1 MCGQIVIEVSVFPRR
16 QALELAAYNRDVEI
30 SLGPREDNQTQQGS
44 CPAWECLLQM
54 QKTSLG
60 QVCQDSEG
68 PSLGRYLFS
77 LSSLHS
83 WNSLVARHSLPKDQ
97 SAKGNYLF
105 EAKTWVFSYS

>member
-68 PSLGRYLFS
+68 PSLRQVPLFIIKPAFLEFLGS
-77 LSSLHS
+77 QTLIT
-83 WNSLVARHSLPKDQ
+83 
-97 SAKGNYLF
+97 KGSKCQRKLLI
-105 EAKTWVFSYS
+105 